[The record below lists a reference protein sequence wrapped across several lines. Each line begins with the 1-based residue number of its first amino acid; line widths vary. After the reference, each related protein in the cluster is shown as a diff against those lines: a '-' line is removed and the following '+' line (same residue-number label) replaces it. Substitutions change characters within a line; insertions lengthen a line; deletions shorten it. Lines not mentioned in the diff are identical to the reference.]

1 MSCCRSILT
10 FIDRLASTNSSTLGA
25 CFALLARQFPKI
37 ILLRRRK
44 WPTPILLG
52 LCVIALATSGCSQGI
67 LAPVGPVADGERL
80 ILLDAL
86 GIMLL
91 IAVPTILATLW
102 FAWWFR
108 ASNQAALYRP
118 TWAYS
123 DKLEVIVWAI
133 PALVV
138 LFLGGVAWIGSHQ
151 LDPARPIESSERP
164 LEVQVVSLD
173 WRWLFI
179 YPEQHIAT
187 VNRLVVPVGTPVHF
201 RITSSSVM
209 NVFFVPRIGGEIY
222 AMNGMVTQLNLLA
235 RNVGRFPGLSA
246 QFSGDGFSDMEFNTD
261 VVSEK
266 GFHDFVVSAGAS
278 SNRLD
283 AAEYVSL
290 SRQSTSAEVKLF
302 GTVASGIFDDIV
314 SRRLPPGSGP
324 GPTAQAILSQK
335 GM

>member
-1 MSCCRSILT
+1 M
-10 FIDRLASTNSSTLGA
+10 RLRAL
-25 CFALLARQFPKI
+25 ALL
-37 ILLRRRK
+37 
-44 WPTPILLG
+44 
-52 LCVIALATSGCSQGI
+52 LCVTAALGGCTQGI
-67 LAPVGPVADGERL
+67 LDPQGPIADGERL

-86 GIMLL
+86 AIMLL

-108 ASNQAALYRP
+108 ASNRAALYRP

-138 LFLGGVAWIGSHQ
+138 LFLGGVAWTGAHQ
-151 LDPARPIESSERP
+151 LDPARPIESSLRP
-164 LEVQVVSLD
+164 LEIQVVSLD

-187 VNRLVVPVGTPVHF
+187 INRLVIPIGTPVHF

-222 AMNGMVTQLNLLA
+222 AMNGMATQLNLLA

-246 QFSGDGFSDMEFNTD
+246 QFSGDGFSDMAFNTD

-266 GFHDFVVSAGAS
+266 GFRDFVRGAS
-278 SNRLD
+278 ASSKRLD
-283 AAEYVSL
+283 GSEYISL

-302 GTVASGIFDDIV
+302 GKVASGIFDDIV

-324 GPTAQAILSQK
+324 GPAAQAIMSQK

>member
-1 MSCCRSILT
+1 L
-10 FIDRLASTNSSTLGA
+10 
-25 CFALLARQFPKI
+25 FALPAQQFPQI
-37 ILLRRRK
+37 AQLRRPKRL
-44 WPTPILLG
+44 TTTVFCLCAIGLL
-52 LCVIALATSGCSQGI
+52 TSGCSQGV
-67 LAPVGPVADGERL
+67 LAPVGPIADGERL

-108 ASNQAALYRP
+108 ASNHAALYRP
-118 TWAYS
+118 SWAYS

-151 LDPARPIESSERP
+151 LDPARPIESSVRP

-187 VNRLVVPVGTPVHF
+187 VNRLVIPVGTPVHF
-201 RITSSSVM
+201 RLTSSSVM

-222 AMNGMVTQLNLLA
+222 TMNGMATQLNLLA
-235 RNVGRFPGLSA
+235 RDVGRFPGLSA
-246 QFSGDGFSDMEFNTD
+246 QFSGDGFSDMGFNTD
-261 VVSEK
+261 VVSENE
-266 GFHDFVVSAGAS
+266 FHDFVVSASAS
-278 SNRLD
+278 PSQLD
-283 AAEYVSL
+283 KAEYISL

-302 GTVASGIFDDIV
+302 GKVASGIFDDIV

>member
-1 MSCCRSILT
+1 V
-10 FIDRLASTNSSTLGA
+10 RLRAL
-25 CFALLARQFPKI
+25 ALL
-37 ILLRRRK
+37 
-44 WPTPILLG
+44 
-52 LCVIALATSGCSQGI
+52 LCVTAALGGCTQGV
-67 LAPVGPVADGERL
+67 LDPQGPIADGERL

-108 ASNQAALYRP
+108 ASNRAALYRP

-151 LDPARPIESSERP
+151 LDPARPIESSVRP

-187 VNRLVVPVGTPVHF
+187 VNRLVIPVGTPVHF
-201 RITSSSVM
+201 RLTSSSVM

-222 AMNGMVTQLNLLA
+222 TMNGMATQLNLLA

-246 QFSGDGFSDMEFNTD
+246 QLSGDGFSDMAFNTD

-266 GFHDFVVSAGAS
+266 GFHDFVVSTGAS
-278 SNRLD
+278 PNQLD
-283 AAEYVSL
+283 GAEYISL
-290 SRQSTSAEVKLF
+290 SRQSKSAEVKLF
-302 GTVASGIFDDIV
+302 GKVASSLFDDIV

>member
-1 MSCCRSILT
+1 MRFRAL
-10 FIDRLASTNSSTLGA
+10 
-25 CFALLARQFPKI
+25 ALL
-37 ILLRRRK
+37 
-44 WPTPILLG
+44 
-52 LCVIALATSGCSQGI
+52 LCVAAALGGCTEGVLDPQGPI
-67 LAPVGPVADGERL
+67 ADGERL

-91 IAVPTILATLW
+91 IAAPTILATLW

-108 ASNQAALYRP
+108 ASNHAALYRP
-118 TWAYS
+118 NWAYS

-151 LDPARPIESSERP
+151 LDPMRPIESPVRP

-179 YPEQHIAT
+179 YPEQHIAA
-187 VNRLVVPVGTPVHF
+187 VNRLVIPAGTPVHF

-209 NVFFVPRIGGEIY
+209 NVFFVPKIGGEIY
-222 AMNGMVTQLNLLA
+222 AMNGMATQLNLLG
-235 RNVGRFPGLSA
+235 RTVGRFPGLSA
-246 QFSGDGFSDMEFNTD
+246 QFSGDGFSDMGFNTD

-266 GFHDFVVSAGAS
+266 GFGEFVAGAS
-278 SNRLD
+278 ASSKRLD
-283 AAEYVSL
+283 EAEYISL
-290 SRQSTSAEVKLF
+290 SRQSKSTEVELF
-302 GTVASGIFDDIV
+302 GKVASGIFDAIV

>member
-1 MSCCRSILT
+1 MLALRFRQIGYLRQLN
-10 FIDRLASTNSSTLGA
+10 RLA
-25 CFALLARQFPKI
+25 
-37 ILLRRRK
+37 
-44 WPTPILLG
+44 PIVLC
-52 LCVIALATSGCSQGI
+52 LCVIGPTTGGCSHSI
-67 LAPVGPVADGERL
+67 FAPAGPIADGEQL

-108 ASNQAALYRP
+108 ASNRAAVYRP

-138 LFLGGVAWIGSHQ
+138 LFLGGMAWIGSHQ
-151 LDPARPIESSERP
+151 LDPARPIDSPVKP

-187 VNRLVVPVGTPVHF
+187 INRLVIPVGTPVHF

-209 NVFFVPRIGGEIY
+209 NVFFVPRIGSEIY
-222 AMNGMVTQLNLLA
+222 AMNGMATELNLLA
-235 RNVGRFPGLSA
+235 RNIGRFPGLSA
-246 QFSGDGFSDMEFNTD
+246 QFSGDGFSDMKFDTD
-261 VVSEK
+261 VVSEG
-266 GFHDFVVSAGAS
+266 GFHDFVVGAGAS
-278 SNRLD
+278 PNRLD
-283 AAEYVSL
+283 ATAYLSL
-290 SRQSTSAEVKLF
+290 SHQSRSTQLKLF
-302 GTVASGIFDDIV
+302 GKVASGMFDDIV

-324 GPTAQAILSQK
+324 EPSAQSVLPR
-335 GM
+335 

>member
-1 MSCCRSILT
+1 MSAQRFRRIVQLS
-10 FIDRLASTNSSTLGA
+10 RLKRL
-25 CFALLARQFPKI
+25 
-37 ILLRRRK
+37 
-44 WPTPILLG
+44 TPIA
-52 LCVIALATSGCSQGI
+52 LCLCAIELTTSGCSQGV

-108 ASNQAALYRP
+108 ASNRAALYRP
-118 TWAYS
+118 DWAYS
-123 DKLEVIVWAI
+123 DKLEVLVWAI

-151 LDPARPIESSERP
+151 LDPARPLESSVRP

-187 VNRLVVPVGTPVHF
+187 INRLVIPVGAPVHF

-209 NVFFVPRIGGEIY
+209 NVFFVPRIGSEIY
-222 AMNGMVTQLNLLA
+222 AMNGMATQLNLLA
-235 RNVGRFPGLSA
+235 RDIGQFPGLSA
-246 QFSGDGFSDMEFNTD
+246 QFSGDGFSDMTFNTD

-266 GFHDFVVSAGAS
+266 GFHDFVVGAGAS
-278 SNRLD
+278 PNRLD
-283 AAEYVSL
+283 AAAYLSL
-290 SRQSTSAEVKLF
+290 SRQSRSAEVKLF
-302 GTVASGIFDDIV
+302 SKVANGMFDDIV
-314 SRRLPPGSGP
+314 SRHLPPGSGP
-324 GPTAQAILSQK
+324 EPSALSILPR
-335 GM
+335 

>member
-1 MSCCRSILT
+1 
-10 FIDRLASTNSSTLGA
+10 
-25 CFALLARQFPKI
+25 
-37 ILLRRRK
+37 
-44 WPTPILLG
+44 
-52 LCVIALATSGCSQGI
+52 
-67 LAPVGPVADGERL
+67 
-80 ILLDAL
+80 
-86 GIMLL
+86 MLL

-108 ASNQAALYRP
+108 ASNRAALYRP

-123 DKLEVIVWAI
+123 DKLEVLVWAI

-151 LDPARPIESSERP
+151 LDPARPIDSSLKP

-187 VNRLVVPVGTPVHF
+187 VNRLVIPVGTPVHF

-222 AMNGMVTQLNLLA
+222 AMNGMATQLNLLA

-246 QFSGDGFSDMEFNTD
+246 QFSGDGFSDMAFNTD

-266 GFHDFVVSAGAS
+266 GFHDFVVGAS
-278 SNRLD
+278 ASPKRLD
-283 AAEYVSL
+283 EMEYISL
-290 SRQSTSAEVKLF
+290 SHPSRSTEVKLF
-302 GTVASGIFDDIV
+302 GKVASGIFDDIV

-324 GPTAQAILSQK
+324 EPTAQASLSR
-335 GM
+335 